1 MEMTLVVVTLVSLAL
16 AMAMGVIAWRLLQ
29 EERLR
34 AAARVTALEQGLA
47 ESLRTN
53 PVSQASTAGLAFNGL
68 ANGIR
73 VESLAND
80 NTDWLAQF
88 PSSGTH
94 AAAHAA
100 SGTNGVISA
109 SAEMNREHAFVVG
122 PALRRDAEAHE
133 ADVEPRITAA
143 PGHAAADL
151 DMRSTV
157 AATAAAEGVTHA
169 ELFAQTAEPADDAG
183 LSRRIVAITAVAAVV
198 LCAVLAFWVIGRLV
212 APRVDA
218 HGGTGATAAAT
229 AGPAALELVS
239 LRHLQQDGTLT
250 ITGLVR
256 NPYGGAA
263 QERLTAVVFFFDNQ
277 GGFLSST
284 RAPLDF
290 RTLSP
295 GEESPFQ
302 LSAPAPPGVAR
313 YRVSFRRE
321 EGAIVPHV
329 DRRQQEASRS

>member
-1 MEMTLVVVTLVSLAL
+1 MEMTLVIVTLVSLAL

-34 AAARVTALEQGLA
+34 AAARVTALEQGLT

-53 PVSQASTAGLAFNGL
+53 PPTPNAIAVAGAVAGAQVNGHH
-68 ANGIR
+68 NGKLHI
-73 VESLAND
+73 ESLIRD
-80 NTDWLAQF
+80 DTDWLAQF
-88 PSSGTH
+88 PASTAHPVASEAAGDMHVASAGAESH
-94 AAAHAA
+94 AAFARTPLEEDIDADTDDASHESGVAHA
-100 SGTNGVISA
+100 G
-109 SAEMNREHAFVVG
+109 
-122 PALRRDAEAHE
+122 
-133 ADVEPRITAA
+133 
-143 PGHAAADL
+143 
-151 DMRSTV
+151 
-157 AATAAAEGVTHA
+157 
-169 ELFAQTAEPADDAG
+169 LFAQTAEPPADAG
-183 LSRRIVAITAVAAVV
+183 LSRRIAAIAAVAAVV
-198 LCAVLAFWVIGRLV
+198 IGAVLASWVIGRVV
-212 APRVDA
+212 APRVNPA
-218 HGGTGATAAAT
+218 SGASVAGAAT

-239 LRHLQQDGTLT
+239 LRHEQQNGTLT

-263 QERLTAVVFFFDNQ
+263 QERLTAVVFFFDGQ

-302 LSAPAPPGVAR
+302 LSAPAPPNVAR